1 VNGVSGAGT
10 CRKEITVRIFTLA
23 FRKVIILC
31 AYKAKFTNL
40 HLGNVMA
47 RTSLEML
54 LNIRVRAEWK
64 FHTSSSRMKIRMG
77 LGVILGFIIYI
88 HIYVFIVMCID

>member
-1 VNGVSGAGT
+1 MLTRQNSQI
-10 CRKEITVRIFTLA
+10 C
-23 FRKVIILC
+23 ILS
-31 AYKAKFTNL
+31 AQT
-40 HLGNVMA
+40 GDVMA

-64 FHTSSSRMKIRMG
+64 FLTSSSRMKIWMG